1 MCLRLLG
8 LVSSGNVGTHC
19 PSVNLLFTQLCRS
32 VIFRETLQANVK
44 DYLHY
49 LCVKTILT
57 HSSSNTSSSVSK
69 LLFHFITLVSSSYR
83 K

>member
-8 LVSSGNVGTHC
+8 LVSPGNVGTHY

-32 VIFRETLQANVK
+32 VILYEALQANIE

-49 LCVKTILT
+49 LCLKTILT
-57 HSSSNTSSSVSK
+57 HSSRNMSSSIFK
-69 LLFHFITLVSSSYR
+69 LLFHFITSVSSSYR